1 MLKKRLIIVLTFN
14 DGVLFRTKKF
24 IPDYRYT
31 KNFVDLW
38 KADEIILLDIS
49 KKKLSKKFIDIVN
62 FFSKNCFLPVSVGG
76 GINNLKNIDL
86 LFKNG
91 ADKIVLNS
99 STFKNSK
106 LIKKASDIYGSQA
119 IIHSVDIK
127 KTNKNKYTV
136 MINNGKFDTNL
147 SPFQWAKIAIDN
159 GAGELLINN
168 IDNDGSLSGFDID
181 IIKKLSK
188 KFKSPMLALGGGGNW
203 EHFLELFKKTD
214 ISACCTQNIY
224 HFTNTSLSSLKKYL
238 QGNKINIRT

>member
-76 GINNLKNIDL
+76 GINNLKSIDL

-214 ISACCTQNIY
+214 ISACCSKYMSFYKYFFIIIKEV
-224 HFTNTSLSSLKKYL
+224 SS
-238 QGNKINIRT
+238 R